1 MAVGVH
7 PLLATQQHTQFTKH
21 RFVIYLQLLCCF
33 RFNLPSTM
41 SGNEVPRRAI
51 DMLNELV
58 RSTTNQTVTR
68 KLEAIV
74 RQLSNEDD
82 ESANAKRELRKSQEK
97 VRELRRKRSSL
108 AKGGKG
114 KNAMLKT
121 GETDTPL
128 LGVIK
133 EKIET
138 KLFIP
143 MTAMP
148 PDGWLTYD
156 ERDESWCMH
165 ILRLLGYTG
174 ENAKDLPADCED
186 LEDLW
191 TIIIGALNLK
201 RQQFNSAMVKRMDTK
216 MHSKYLFTTR
226 GSWQSQH

>member
-1 MAVGVH
+1 
-7 PLLATQQHTQFTKH
+7 
-21 RFVIYLQLLCCF
+21 
-33 RFNLPSTM
+33 M

-58 RSTTNQTVTR
+58 RTTTNQTVTR

-97 VRELRRKRSSL
+97 VRELRRKRSSS

-138 KLFIP
+138 KLFIL
-143 MTAMP
+143 MTAML

-165 ILRLLGYTG
+165 ILRLLGYAG